1 MPEKT
6 ITVLLV
12 EDDAEVRR
20 RFETTINQDPM
31 MKVVGFAS
39 TKHEAQQLIE
49 TLDFEVMVIDLGL
62 PDGSGI
68 DLIRLANRL
77 HPSSD
82 IMVITVYGDEQHV
95 VSSIEAGATSSRK
108 PIAKIS
114 PARFGCCEAADLL
127 SARQSREACSARC
140 RIIRPAM
147 ASFLM
152 PNRARFL
159 PAKRKFCIFSRRV

>member
-62 PDGSGI
+62 PDGSESP
-68 DLIRLANRL
+68 
-77 HPSSD
+77 PSLLRHHGH
-82 IMVITVYGDEQHV
+82 YGLW
-95 VSSIEAGATSSRK
+95 R
-108 PIAKIS
+108 
-114 PARFGCCEAADLL
+114 
-127 SARQSREACSARC
+127 
-140 RIIRPAM
+140 
-147 ASFLM
+147 
-152 PNRARFL
+152 
-159 PAKRKFCIFSRRV
+159 

>member
-68 DLIRLANRL
+68 DLISEKLAKLPLKGELLPDN
-77 HPSSD
+77 SKQ
-82 IMVITVYGDEQHV
+82 G
-95 VSSIEAGATSSRK
+95 AGISK
-108 PIAKIS
+108 YAKIVGVK
-114 PARFGCCEAADLL
+114 P
-127 SARQSREACSARC
+127 
-140 RIIRPAM
+140 
-147 ASFLM
+147 
-152 PNRARFL
+152 
-159 PAKRKFCIFSRRV
+159 V

>member
-95 VSSIEAGATSSRK
+95 VSSIEAGATGYILKEYHRLDSAAARRR
-108 PIAKIS
+108 IS
-114 PARFGCCEAADLL
+114 CQPV
-127 SARQSREACSARC
+127 SREK
-140 RIIRPAM
+140 
-147 ASFLM
+147 
-152 PNRARFL
+152 RAPR
-159 PAKRKFCIFSRRV
+159 AAESSDRQWHRS

>member
-82 IMVITVYGDEQHV
+82 IMA
-95 VSSIEAGATSSRK
+95 VSYTH
-108 PIAKIS
+108 
-114 PARFGCCEAADLL
+114 LT
-127 SARQSREACSARC
+127 
-140 RIIRPAM
+140 
-147 ASFLM
+147 
-152 PNRARFL
+152 L
-159 PAKRKFCIFSRRV
+159 PTT

>member
-77 HPSSD
+77 HPSPD

-95 VSSIEAGATSSRK
+95 VSSIEAVLPATS
-108 PIAKIS
+108 
-114 PARFGCCEAADLL
+114 
-127 SARQSREACSARC
+127 
-140 RIIRPAM
+140 
-147 ASFLM
+147 
-152 PNRARFL
+152 
-159 PAKRKFCIFSRRV
+159 

>member
-95 VSSIEAGATSSRK
+95 VSSIEAGATGYILK
-108 PIAKIS
+108 EADIAMY
-114 PARFGCCEAADLL
+114 AAKD
-127 SARQSREACSARC
+127 AGRNMICFFTQKQSTA
-140 RIIRPAM
+140 PYVG
-147 ASFLM
+147 
-152 PNRARFL
+152 P
-159 PAKRKFCIFSRRV
+159 